1 MSIKILIS
9 FAAAAMVGLGA
20 VALSSAP
27 ASAYDEGYCY
37 HHPYDPACLA
47 VHVHPY
53 WWHDHDHYH
62 DHHHDHDHD
71 HHDHHDHDHDH
82 HHH

>member
-1 MSIKILIS
+1 MSSKILIP
-9 FAAAAMVGLGA
+9 FAAAAMAFLGA

-27 ASAYDEGYCY
+27 ASAYDGGYCY
-37 HHPYDPACLA
+37 DHPYDPACLA

-53 WWHDHDHYH
+53 LHHDDYNDHYHHYHH

-71 HHDHHDHDHDH
+71 HD
-82 HHH
+82 